1 MTARVIVIGAG
12 LGGLSA
18 ACHLAGRGHEVTVL
32 ERTDQAGGRAT
43 RREVDGYAFDL
54 GPTVLTM
61 TGILADTFAAAGAD
75 MDDHLSLHRLDPAYR
90 AVYAD
95 GSTIRVRAGRDEMAE
110 EIRTVCGAA
119 DARGFERFCRWLT
132 DLYAAELT
140 PFIDRNYNGIGD
152 LVRPLGPAWR
162 LARLG
167 GFGNLARR
175 VDSFFV
181 DDRLRRLFS
190 FQSLYAGLAP
200 HRALALY
207 AVITYMDTVQ
217 GVYHPEGGMAA
228 VSQAL
233 AVAAQ
238 KAGAEV
244 HLSAPVDEVVLAGG
258 ARGRVTGVRM
268 ASGEFVEA
276 DAVVCNAEPAVAYRT
291 MVPSLAAPRVARKG
305 KYSPSAVVW
314 HAGVRGPLPDDAA
327 HHNIHFGATWRGAFD
342 ALLDGHLMPDPSTLV
357 SIPTLSEPA
366 LAPPG
371 GHVLY
376 ALEPVPN
383 LDGSLDW
390 DREREPVRNR
400 LLRRLNSQGYPTEA
414 EAEMFVD
421 PQDWQRQGLERGTPF
436 SLSHRFTQTGP
447 FRPAN
452 IDHRAPGLVFT
463 GAGTVPGV
471 GIPMVLLSG
480 RLAAAR
486 VEEMS

>member
-1 MTARVIVIGAG
+1 M
-12 LGGLSA
+12 
-18 ACHLAGRGHEVTVL
+18 
-32 ERTDQAGGRAT
+32 
-43 RREVDGYAFDL
+43 
-54 GPTVLTM
+54 
-61 TGILADTFAAAGAD
+61 
-75 MDDHLSLHRLDPAYR
+75 
-90 AVYAD
+90 
-95 GSTIRVRAGRDEMAE
+95 
-110 EIRTVCGAA
+110 
-119 DARGFERFCRWLT
+119 
-132 DLYAAELT
+132 
-140 PFIDRNYNGIGD
+140 
-152 LVRPLGPAWR
+152 
-162 LARLG
+162 
-167 GFGNLARR
+167 
-175 VDSFFV
+175 DSFFV

-200 HRALALY
+200 HKALALY

-268 ASGEFVEA
+268 ATGEFVEA

-305 KYSPSAVVW
+305 NYSPSAVVW
-314 HAGVRGPLPDDAA
+314 HAGVQGPLPDDAA

-342 ALLDGHLMPDPSTLV
+342 ALLDGQLMPDPSTLV
-357 SIPTLSEPA
+357 TIPTISEPS

-371 GHVLY
+371 GQVLY

-390 DREREPVRNR
+390 NREREPVRDR
-400 LLRRLNSQGYPTEA
+400 APSPAHFPGLSDGHRSRDVRGSARTG
-414 EAEMFVD
+414 
-421 PQDWQRQGLERGTPF
+421 QRQGLERGTPF

-452 IDHRAPGLVFT
+452 VDRRAPGLVFA

-480 RLAAAR
+480 RLAAGSSGGDVMNRPTDALGGF
-486 VEEMS
+486 VPPL